1 MRRPNTYGMI
11 LRAVIC
17 LAAVFLLSGCLRRPL
32 WIYTDEFR
40 QVELITDWSLCDEYP
55 DGMTA
60 WFMSEDLSG
69 QNRRIV
75 TADVYKSSLNL
86 PRGIFTGIV
95 FDWSPAE
102 YGSQEFLY
110 MHRPDSALVRSR
122 FLVNQPKADD
132 NLYGAHALPEG
143 MVIPVNEET
152 GMHMVSAIP
161 EPICADT
168 LKRVEI
174 ITGAEGDLIP
184 WNAQEDFQSKLTTQT
199 FYAYPK
205 PILWRMR
212 IYVQL
217 NGYDYMSSV
226 KGTIAGLADGNRL
239 AYLRHTDT
247 PCLYILDGWEGSR
260 NMDNTGS
267 IAITIYTFGL
277 RSSFSQDT
285 KADDVVDVGED
296 DIYPFRLN
304 LQFLL
309 RDGQTVLN
317 YHYDIAADHVRV
329 YQDQAVCRIEIP
341 IEIGPE
347 LPYVDA
353 EGSAGFNADVTPWQD
368 GGSADIDI

>member
-1 MRRPNTYGMI
+1 MSRSYCLT
-11 LRAVIC
+11 LLLAV
-17 LAAVFLLSGCLRRPL
+17 LSALQACERRPL
-32 WIYTDEFR
+32 WVYTDEFR
-40 QVELITDWSLCDEYP
+40 QVELVTDWEDCPAAP

-69 QNRRIV
+69 QNRRII

-86 PRGIFTGIV
+86 PRGLFTAVV

-132 NLYGAHALPEG
+132 SLFGPDALPEG

-152 GMHMVSAIP
+152 GMYMVSAIP

-168 LKRVEI
+168 LKHVEI

-184 WNAQEDFQSKLTTQT
+184 WDQQEEFQSKLTTQT
-199 FYAYPK
+199 FYAHPR

-217 NGYDYMSSV
+217 SGYDYMSSV
-226 KGTIAGLADGNRL
+226 KGTIAGLSDGNRL
-239 AYLRHTDT
+239 AYLEHTDT
-247 PCLYILDGWEGSR
+247 PCLYLLEGWEGSR

-267 IAITIYTFGL
+267 IAITLYTFGL
-277 RSSFSQDT
+277 RPSFSQDS
-285 KADDVVDVGED
+285 KADTDVVDVGED
-296 DIYPFRLN
+296 DAYPFRLN

-309 RDGQTVLN
+309 RDGHTVLN
-317 YHYDIAADHVRV
+317 YHYDIAADHVLV

-341 IEIGPE
+341 IGMGPE
-347 LPYVDA
+347 LPYTDA
-353 EGSAGFNADVTPWQD
+353 EGSAGFNADVTPWEE
-368 GGSADIDI
+368 GGSADVAI